1 MNCFINCVLAIDKN
15 CKQVDMIFQGKG
27 REGKGR
33 EGKGREGK
41 GREEKRRE
49 EKRREE
55 KRREEKRREEK
66 RREEKRR
73 EEKRRELYM
82 SCQREKQHNVM
93 RISFFFTLFKLL
105 DNKLRTYEIKRVK
118 TY

>member
-1 MNCFINCVLAIDKN
+1 
-15 CKQVDMIFQGKG
+15 MIFQ
-27 REGKGR
+27 
-33 EGKGREGK
+33 
-41 GREEKRRE
+41 
-49 EKRREE
+49 E

-93 RISFFFTLFKLL
+93 RMSFFFFTLFKLL
-105 DNKLRTYEIKRVK
+105 DNKLKDI
-118 TY
+118 